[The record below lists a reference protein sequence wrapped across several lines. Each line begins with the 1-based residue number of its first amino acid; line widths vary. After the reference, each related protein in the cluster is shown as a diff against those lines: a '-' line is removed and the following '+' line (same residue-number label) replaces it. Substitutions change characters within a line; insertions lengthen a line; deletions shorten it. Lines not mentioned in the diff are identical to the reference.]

1 MKKKKIIALCY
12 LKIDHFEPVN
22 ENSDTNF
29 TILSPQFIDISS
41 DLLAANKKY
50 IPPIQDLDIEPANL
64 KGKKKYEYWVSKLK
78 RGVQIMRN
86 NITLKINDL
95 DDLVHRELTSS
106 IINFYLKLLEDKI
119 KDKKYYIF
127 NTFFFTELI
136 KDSKNIELAAVNS
149 WAQYKGQEL
158 NLFEYDRIF
167 VPIHRKEK
175 FNWVLAIIN
184 LKEKRFEYCDS
195 ANYQDNFFSSIARPA
210 LQFYMEHK
218 QRQHILKPDT
228 NKIIDFKRF
237 DEYNLYSVLQQNG
250 IDCGVFVCN
259 YIDCIITA
267 KDFVETEGSF
277 SFTTQD
283 AYNYRFFEIA
293 EKIKLI
299 SDSESTSK

>member
-1 MKKKKIIALCY
+1 MKKKIIALCY
-12 LKIDHFEPVN
+12 FKNDHFEPVH
-22 ENSDTNF
+22 ENSDIN
-29 TILSPQFIDISS
+29 INSMSPQFSDVSS
-41 DLLAANKKY
+41 DLLDKNDKY
-50 IPPIQDLDIEPANL
+50 KPIQDLEVEPKNL
-64 KGKKKYEYWVSKLK
+64 KGKKKYEYWISHLK

-86 NITLKINDL
+86 NITLTISDL

-106 IINFYLKLLEDKI
+106 IINFYLKLLEEKI

-136 KDSKNIELAAVNS
+136 KDSKKIDLAGVNL
-149 WAQYKGQEL
+149 WAQSKGQEL
-158 NLFEYDRIF
+158 NPFEFDKIF

-175 FNWVLAIIN
+175 FHWVLAVIN

-195 ANYQDNFFSSIARPA
+195 AQHQDNFFSSIARPA

-218 QRQHILKPDT
+218 QRQHILKLDT
-228 NKIIDFKRF
+228 SKIIDFKRF
-237 DEYNLYSVLQQNG
+237 DEYNLYSALQQNG

-267 KDFVETEGSF
+267 KDFDETEGSF

-283 AYNYRFFEIA
+283 AYNYRFIEIA
-293 EKIKLI
+293 ERIKLI
-299 SDSESTSK
+299 SDSESASK

>member
-1 MKKKKIIALCY
+1 
-12 LKIDHFEPVN
+12 
-22 ENSDTNF
+22 
-29 TILSPQFIDISS
+29 
-41 DLLAANKKY
+41 
-50 IPPIQDLDIEPANL
+50 
-64 KGKKKYEYWVSKLK
+64 
-78 RGVQIMRN
+78 MRN

-106 IINFYLKLLEDKI
+106 IINFYLKLLEGKI

-149 WAQYKGQEL
+149 WSQSKGQEF
-158 NLFEYDRIF
+158 NPFEFDKIF
-167 VPIHRKEK
+167 VPIHRKERHH
-175 FNWVLAIIN
+175 WVLAIIN

-218 QRQHILKPDT
+218 QRQHILKIDT
-228 NKIIDFKRF
+228 SKIIDFKRF
-237 DEYNLYSVLQQNG
+237 DEYNLNSALQQNG

-259 YIDCIITA
+259 YIDCMITA

-277 SFTTQD
+277 SFTSKEFYD
-283 AYNYRFFEIA
+283 YRFYEIA
-293 EKIKLI
+293 EKKLI
-299 SDSESTSK
+299 SF